1 MKIDSESTLLT
12 KREREFLRLIALRL
26 REHADGRWHDLPHGH
41 QQSVDEV
48 FGERLLHGCC

>member
-26 REHADGRWHDLPHGH
+26 REHAEGRWPVVPTERAENSREGDGKSA
-41 QQSVDEV
+41 SVKD
-48 FGERLLHGCC
+48 